1 MSEKIEKTPN
11 KKDKLN
17 EEEKIFE
24 QGLRPANIEEYI
36 GQGQIK
42 ENLKIFL
49 SAAQKRNE
57 VLEHILLYG
66 PAGLGKTTLAHV
78 IAQELG
84 TTIRVTSGPAIERV
98 GDLASILTNLND
110 GDVFFIDEIHRL
122 NRVIEEVLYPAM
134 EDFVFDIVIGKG
146 PSARTVQLQLP
157 RFTLVGATTRAGLL
171 SSPFRSRFGAT
182 YRLDFYTTEDTQKIV
197 KRSSAIL
204 GVEIDN
210 DAVNVIAA
218 RSRQTPRV
226 ANRLLKRVRDYSQ
239 VKGDGTITKPLAK
252 KALQML
258 EIDDKGLERMDRKIL
273 EAIVH
278 KFNGGPVGLHALAA
292 SVGEERDTITDVYE
306 PYLLQAGF
314 LSRTPKGRV
323 ATELVYKHLS
333 LPSASSRV
341 DRGEHQES
349 LI

>member
-1 MSEKIEKTPN
+1 
-11 KKDKLN
+11 
-17 EEEKIFE
+17 
-24 QGLRPANIEEYI
+24 
-36 GQGQIK
+36 
-42 ENLKIFL
+42 
-49 SAAQKRNE
+49 
-57 VLEHILLYG
+57 
-66 PAGLGKTTLAHV
+66 
-78 IAQELG
+78 
-84 TTIRVTSGPAIERV
+84 
-98 GDLASILTNLND
+98 
-110 GDVFFIDEIHRL
+110 
-122 NRVIEEVLYPAM
+122 M
-134 EDFVFDIVIGKG
+134 EDFCFDIVIGTG